1 MSGGELRIWTIYDHP
16 LDWPEFYVAREFA
29 IGLRDDTGPVPVM
42 RRDAEP
48 TDNLMMAR
56 NLDELR
62 ATMRFHGLTVIP
74 RDESD
79 DAGIVESWL

>member
-29 IGLRDDTGPVPVM
+29 IGMRDDREP
-42 RRDAEP
+42 EP